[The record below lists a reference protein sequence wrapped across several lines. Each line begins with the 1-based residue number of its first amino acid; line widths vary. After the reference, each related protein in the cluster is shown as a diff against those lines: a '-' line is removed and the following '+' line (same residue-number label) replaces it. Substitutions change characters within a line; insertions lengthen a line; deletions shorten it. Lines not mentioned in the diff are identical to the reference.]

1 MANTKINNRT
11 IRSTLLNAGIEW
23 KSASTTVFMP
33 SFVETTLRGL
43 KALSALND
51 LTKEILVP
59 KKASRSHVRTEK
71 NTIIKS
77 SIFQGSLR

>member
-1 MANTKINNRT
+1 
-11 IRSTLLNAGIEW
+11 
-23 KSASTTVFMP
+23 MP